1 MIFSKINTLF
11 NVDHVVAYTL
21 TLPLPF
27 VAWNQTFK
35 SFISIKQLLLFNLLA
50 IFTFLGIY
58 IASLST
64 NTSTLTEY
72 RTVAE
77 SISHTLQLFHYIPL
91 LHRLSPQN

>member
-1 MIFSKINTLF
+1 MTFSKINTLF

-50 IFTFLGIY
+50 IFAFLGIY
-58 IASLST
+58 IESSST
-64 NTSTLTEY
+64 NTSTLTEL
-72 RTVAE
+72 
-77 SISHTLQLFHYIPL
+77 SIISYCD
-91 LHRLSPQN
+91 